1 MQILINEPIKQEDL
15 VIYPVWKDDN
25 GVIIPKNLDSQVP
38 ESMKD
43 IIHLMDK
50 EQFFLFEANGHKSVL
65 LIMGKEK
72 SFVDALSTMR
82 KFLVQQKKMA
92 TKGACIVLNYEGVNI
107 DSSVVEAIINGAH
120 WSSQPMKVKQD
131 KDEQEGI
138 NHCNFLVDLSDQSI
152 VQKAIHISEGQIL
165 AANLVNLPAN
175 IKTPGY
181 MATQLRELSKYS
193 SVKVTIFE
201 DEELEENGLHA
212 VFAVGK
218 ASENRPH
225 FAIAEYTP
233 DKYSKTLGIIG
244 KGVTFDTGGI
254 SIKPSSNLHFMKCDM
269 GGAAAV
275 IGALHSIVSLSLP
288 IKVVAIIP
296 TVENAVAGNALK
308 PGDIIDSYS
317 GKTIEIIDTDAEGR
331 LILADALAYMTR
343 NYQPDV
349 IIDLATLTGSSVATL
364 GYEAAALFS
373 DNEDLI
379 QDLTQLGDQYG
390 ERTWRLP
397 LWDAY
402 KGDLH
407 SDIAD
412 VRNYSGKPVAGAITA
427 AKFLQVFTNDH
438 PAWAH
443 LDIAGVAFKES
454 EFGKMKNGTGYGV
467 RLITAFAENLI
478 SENPVTS

>member
-1 MQILINEPIKQEDL
+1 MQILINESIQHQDL
-15 VIYPVWKDDN
+15 IVYPVWKD
-25 GVIIPKNLDSQVP
+25 GTTVVLPQSVASAIPDT
-38 ESMKD
+38 MKD
-43 IIHLMDK
+43 IIQLMDK
-50 EQFFLFEANGHKSVL
+50 DQFYLFEHHGYKSVL
-65 LIMGKEK
+65 LLMGEQKT
-72 SFVDALSTMR
+72 FADALTGMR
-82 KFLVQQKKMA
+82 KFLVQQKKVA
-92 TKGACIVLNYEGVNI
+92 LNGVCIKLNEPDILIESNLVEG
-107 DSSVVEAIINGAH
+107 IINGAY

-131 KDEQEGI
+131 KDEQNGI
-138 NHCNFLVDLSDQSI
+138 EHCNFLIDEASVALAHR
-152 VQKAIHISEGQIL
+152 AIHVCEGQML

-175 IKTPGY
+175 IKTPAF
-181 MATQLRELSKYS
+181 MASQVQALSS
-193 SVKVTIFE
+193 HSAVEVTVIA
-201 DEELEENGLHA
+201 DEELEQEGLHA

-218 ASENRPH
+218 ASVNRPQ
-225 FAIAEYTP
+225 FAIAAYTP
-233 DKYSKTLGIIG
+233 ENYTKTLGIIG

-254 SIKPSSNLHFMKCDM
+254 SIKPSANLHFMKCDM

-275 IGALHSIVSLSLP
+275 IGALHSIVALNLP
-288 IKVVAIIP
+288 VRVIAIIP

-331 LILADALAYMTR
+331 LILADALAYMS
-343 NYQPDV
+343 QHFKPDV
-349 IIDLATLTGSSVATL
+349 MIDLATLTGSSVATL

-373 DNEDLI
+373 DNDDLV
-379 QDLTQLGDQYG
+379 QTLTRLGDEFG

-427 AKFLQVFTNDH
+427 AKFLQVFTEDH

-467 RLITAFAENLI
+467 RLLTALAE
-478 SENPVTS
+478 EMVATD